1 VTPEE
6 RFVERLRAMLPADPR
21 VILGPGDDAA
31 LVRSSDGELA
41 VTTDML
47 VEGVDFLPD
56 EDPQRLGR
64 RALAVN
70 LSDLAAMGA
79 VPEFFLLSIGF
90 SPEKGEDFPLAVA
103 RGALSRATPLAVSLI
118 GGDLSSSPQTI
129 VSIALWGRTE
139 SRTAPRSGGSPGDL
153 VFLSGFP
160 GRAAAGLR
168 LARRL
173 SAGGSAA
180 ALSQEHAGE
189 LLAAYR
195 DPEPRVALGLELSRR
210 NLWSAAIDVSDGVGM
225 DAGRLARASGL
236 RTVIEKD
243 RLPVSPALAAFG
255 ILEGKDPLYWILSGG
270 DDYELLFAAPASA
283 RETVES
289 LAGREVPVTLVGRL
303 EHGEGAVLRD
313 RDGDRDISGLGYDHF
328 EGRA

>member
-1 VTPEE
+1 
-6 RFVERLRAMLPADPR
+6 MLPADPR

-31 LVRSSDGELA
+31 LVRSSDGQLA
-41 VTTDML
+41 VSTDML
-47 VEGVDFLPD
+47 VEGVDFLPE

-79 VPEFFLLSIGF
+79 LPEFFLLSIGF
-90 SPEKGEDFPLAVA
+90 SPEKGEAFPLAVA
-103 RGALSRATPLAVSLI
+103 RGALSRAAPFGVSLI

-139 SRTAPRSGGSPGDL
+139 SRVAPRSGGSPGDL
-153 VFLSGFP
+153 LFLSGFP

-180 ALSQEHAGE
+180 ALAPEHARE

-210 NLWSAAIDVSDGVGM
+210 SLWSAAIDVSDGVGA
-225 DAGRLARASGL
+225 DAGKLARASGL
-236 RTVIEKD
+236 RAVIEKD
-243 RLPVSPALAAFG
+243 WLPVSPALAAFG
-255 ILEGKDPLYWILSGG
+255 VLEGIAPLDWMLSGG
-270 DDYELLFAAPASA
+270 DDYELLFATPPSE

-289 LAGREVPVTLVGRL
+289 LAGRDVPVTLVGTL

-313 RDGDRDISGLGYDHF
+313 RDGDRDVSGLGYDHF
-328 EGRA
+328 AGRV

>member
-79 VPEFFLLSIGF
+79 RPEFFLLSIGF

-103 RGALSRATPLAVSLI
+103 RGALSRATSLAVSLI

-129 VSIALWGRTE
+129 VSIVLWGRTE

-153 VFLSGFP
+153 LFLSGFP

-173 SAGGSAA
+173 SAGGSPA
-180 ALSQEHAGE
+180 ALAPEHAGE

-236 RTVIEKD
+236 RAVIEKD

-255 ILEGKDPLYWILSGG
+255 VLEDADPLDWILSGG
-270 DDYELLFAAPASA
+270 DDYELLFSAPASA

-289 LAGREVPVTLVGRL
+289 LASREVPVTLVGRL

-313 RDGDRDISGLGYDHF
+313 GDGDRDISGLGYDHF
-328 EGRA
+328 DGRA

>member
-6 RFVERLRAMLPADPR
+6 RFVERLRTMLPADPR
-21 VILGPGDDAA
+21 VVLGPGDDAA

-41 VTTDML
+41 ATTDML

-79 VPEFFLLSIGF
+79 RPEFFLLSVGF
-90 SPEKGEDFPLAVA
+90 SPDKGEEFPLAVA
-103 RGALSRATPLAVSLI
+103 RGALSRATPLTVSLI
-118 GGDLSSSPQTI
+118 GGDLSSSPLTI

-153 VFLSGFP
+153 LFLSGFP
-160 GRAAAGLR
+160 GRAAAGLF

-173 SAGGSAA
+173 AAGGSEV
-180 ALSQEHAGE
+180 ALAPEHAGE

-210 NLWSAAIDVSDGVGM
+210 SLWSAAIDVSDGVGM

-236 RTVIEKD
+236 RAVIEKE
-243 RLPVSPALAAFG
+243 RLPVSPALAAFAS
-255 ILEGKDPLYWILSGG
+255 LEGKDPLDWILSGG
-270 DDYELLFAAPASA
+270 DDYELLFAAPASE

-313 RDGDRDISGLGYDHF
+313 GNGDRDISGLGYDHF
-328 EGRA
+328 EGHA